1 MIYAG
6 DRFERIDWVNSLAA
20 ADYSFFVLQTSYIR
34 RERQYQRQVE
44 DLQNQLAVARRGG
57 IEGLAGDTM
66 EKIRQQHKQIMDDI
80 NGIHL
85 RTANKI
91 KGVFK
96 FCPYLHCTIA
106 F

>member
-1 MIYAG
+1 MITKYITT
-6 DRFERIDWVNSLAA
+6 RRLSI
-20 ADYSFFVLQTSYIR
+20 YRVLQTSYIR
-34 RERQYQRQVE
+34 RERAYQRQVE

-66 EKIRQQHKQIMDDI
+66 EKIRRQHEQIMEDI

-91 KGVFK
+91 KGIPK
-96 FCPYLHCTIA
+96 CCPHPCCSALA
-106 F
+106 